1 MLHYTVNKLQSCNED
16 MMIIHNIFTSAGSRK
31 YPAHCI
37 KGHWKLQQGGGGL
50 KGQNFILE
58 SCLRNLST
66 VNFYTC
72 TMYIHFSAVL
82 TVSESVTQVLG
93 ICKNNVHMI

>member
-1 MLHYTVNKLQSCNED
+1 MGKEWV
-16 MMIIHNIFTSAGSRK
+16 G
-31 YPAHCI
+31 
-37 KGHWKLQQGGGGL
+37 
-50 KGQNFILE
+50 FILQKF
-58 SCLRNLST
+58 

-93 ICKNNVHMI
+93 ICKNNVHLI